1 MLLEGLVQ
9 LARSLPVLRAASSS
23 TEHSFLNDFTK
34 AKVKAKIKAKVKA
47 KVKAKAK
54 VKVKNSGGGGA
65 CPPPEFL
72 TLTLALA

>member
-1 MLLEGLVQ
+1 MLKLHECTEHEAMALKFYTH
-9 LARSLPVLRAASSS
+9 ASGTMLT

-54 VKVKNSGGGGA
+54 VKVKNSGGGGHA
-65 CPPPEFL
+65 PLQSF
-72 TLTLALA
+72 

>member
-1 MLLEGLVQ
+1 MGPGQ
-9 LARSLPVLRAASSS
+9 S

-54 VKVKNSGGGGA
+54 VKVKNSGGGGHA
-65 CPPPEFL
+65 PLQSF
-72 TLTLALA
+72 